1 MELTCHR
8 MKLQPE
14 FFDKIKSGQKKIEV
28 RLFDNKR
35 KEIKLGDII
44 EFKKEPEQT
53 ENLKTEV
60 IELLNYKTFV
70 DLINDFPIT
79 DFGCSNKEY
88 LLKSLYNF
96 YSKEDE
102 DKYTVLGIKIRLT
115 RN

>member
-1 MELTCHR
+1 MEQTCHR

-28 RLFDNKR
+28 RLFDEKR

-44 EFKKEPEQT
+44 EFKKEPGKT
-53 ENLKTEV
+53 ETLKAEV
-60 IELLNYKTFV
+60 IELLNYKSFT

-79 DFGCSNKEY
+79 DFGCSNKED

-102 DKYTVLGIKIRLT
+102 EKYTVLGIKIKII
-115 RN
+115 